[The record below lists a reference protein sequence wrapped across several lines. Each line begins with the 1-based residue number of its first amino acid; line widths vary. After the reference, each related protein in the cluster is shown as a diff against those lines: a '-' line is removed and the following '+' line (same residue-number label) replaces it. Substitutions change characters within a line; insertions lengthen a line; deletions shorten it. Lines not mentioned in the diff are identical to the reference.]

1 MKRHKHKNPP
11 SHIVFGVHPVL
22 EALSGSTDIEKILIR
37 KEGSQH
43 ARMQDVLTQAR
54 KAGIPVQRVP
64 DEKIERVCRGNVVH
78 QGIVALISPITYAS
92 LEDII
97 LKTQEKGEIPLILLL
112 DGVTD
117 VGNFGAIARTAECM
131 GVHAVVVPTQGS
143 AAIQAGAV
151 KASAGALHHVP
162 ICRVPNLLDAFLLLE
177 AYEIQRIGC
186 TEKAEQEIFD
196 IDLNLPTCLIMGSE
210 DKGISSSLLKRADYL
225 AKIPLQ
231 GKIDSLNVSVAT
243 GMVLM
248 ETIRQRNSGIQP

>member
-1 MKRHKHKNPP
+1 MKRQKHKNPP
-11 SHIVFGVHPVL
+11 SNIVFGVHPVL
-22 EALSGSTDIEKILIR
+22 EAISGGTDIEKIFVR

-43 ARMQDVLTQAR
+43 ARMQDVLNQAR

-78 QGIVALISPITYAS
+78 QGIVALISPIKYAS

-97 LKTQEKGEIPLILLL
+97 LAVQEKGENPLILLL

-117 VGNFGAIARTAECM
+117 VGNFGAITRTAECM

-143 AAIQAGAV
+143 AAIQAGAM
-151 KASAGALHHVP
+151 KASAGALHHVSV
-162 ICRVPNLLDAFLLLE
+162 CRVPNLIDAYLLLE

-186 TEKAEQEIFD
+186 TEKAGENIFD
-196 IDLNLPTCLIMGSE
+196 IDLTLPTCLVMGSE

-243 GMVLM
+243 GMVLL
-248 ETIRQRNSGIQP
+248 ETIRQRNSGIQA